1 MSSSTYLVCA
11 TQRSGSTLLC
21 KALSATGVAGR
32 PEEYFE
38 ALEATGLPAQPRDYL
53 PVLGDELALPPLRH
67 GDPLP
72 PFAERLEA
80 ARRAGTTPNGVF
92 GAKVMWSYGAP
103 VLAALGSDP
112 GVRWVL
118 VRRRDKL
125 RQAISLWR
133 AIQTRQWNADDAAGG
148 EAAYS
153 RAAIDALRERL
164 AGEEAAWERWLA
176 GRDPLVLDYD
186 DFASQ
191 PGDAVAAVLR
201 HIGVEAPADLTGAAP
216 LRRQADALTEDW
228 VRRHAA

>member
-1 MSSSTYLVCA
+1 MSSSAYLVCA

-53 PVLGDELALPPLRH
+53 PELGDELGLPPLRH

-72 PFAERLEA
+72 PFAERLA
-80 ARRAGTTPNGVF
+80 AAERAGTTPNGVF

-103 VLAALGSDP
+103 VLAALGDSDAH
-112 GVRWVL
+112 WVL

-133 AIQTRQWNADDAAGG
+133 AIQTRQWNAGDAAAG
-148 EAAYS
+148 EPVYS
-153 RAAIDALRERL
+153 RVAIDAL
-164 AGEEAAWERWLA
+164 
-176 GRDPLVLDYD
+176 
-186 DFASQ
+186 
-191 PGDAVAAVLR
+191 
-201 HIGVEAPADLTGAAP
+201 
-216 LRRQADALTEDW
+216 
-228 VRRHAA
+228 

>member
-1 MSSSTYLVCA
+1 MPTYLVCA

-53 PVLGDELALPPLRH
+53 PELGDELRLPALRH

-72 PFAERLEA
+72 PFAARLEA

-103 VLAALGSDP
+103 VLAALGGSDA
-112 GVRWVL
+112 RWVL

-148 EAAYS
+148 EPVYS
-153 RAAIDALRERL
+153 RAAIEALRARL

-176 GRDPLVLDYD
+176 GRDALVLDYE
-186 DFASQ
+186 DFASR
-191 PGDAVAAVLR
+191 PGDGVAAVLR
-201 HIGVEAPADLTGAAP
+201 HIGVDAPADLPGDAP

>member
-1 MSSSTYLVCA
+1 MLTYLVCA

-53 PVLGDELALPPLRH
+53 PALGDELGLPPLRH

-72 PFAERLEA
+72 PFSARLEA
-80 ARRAGTTPNGVF
+80 ARQAGTTPNGVF

-103 VLAALGSDP
+103 VLAALGDAD
-112 GVRWVL
+112 VRWVL

-133 AIQTRQWNADDAAGG
+133 AIQSQQWNTDDTSGG
-148 EAAYS
+148 EPVYS
-153 RAAIDALRERL
+153 RPAIDALRARL
-164 AGEEAAWERWLA
+164 AGEEAEWERWLD
-176 GRDPLVLDYD
+176 GRDALVLDYE
-186 DFASQ
+186 DFAGR
-191 PGDAVAAVLR
+191 PGDAVAAVLG
-201 HIGVEAPADLTGAAP
+201 HLGVQAPADPAGDAP